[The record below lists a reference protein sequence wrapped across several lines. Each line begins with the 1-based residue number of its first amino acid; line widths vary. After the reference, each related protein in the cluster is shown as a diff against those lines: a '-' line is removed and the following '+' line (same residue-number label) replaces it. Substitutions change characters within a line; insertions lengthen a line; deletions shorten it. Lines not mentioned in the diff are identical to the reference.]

1 MGTHSHHLTLE
12 DRCDMARLHA
22 AGRSLRHIAATLDR
36 PPSTV
41 ARELKRN
48 RSHTQGYQPGSAEQ
62 QARARRWRGAK
73 LACDALL
80 RTTVLTHLQQGWTP
94 EQVVGRFARDAGR
107 PVISHETIYRFL
119 YAQIARTKTYAWRH
133 YLPHAK
139 ATRGRR
145 RTRRRPAALMAHRRP
160 LADRPAAAA
169 DRQTPGHWEAD
180 LMLFRT
186 YGQAGLTLHERT
198 SRLLLAVCPQG
209 KAVAPIAHALT
220 HRLPPVPPHG
230 RQTVTFDHGTEFA
243 SHHYLHARGIET
255 LFCDRYAPW
264 QKGGVENAIGRL
276 RRTRPRKTDL
286 ATLSDQRVHHL
297 VHAYNHTPRKCFGY
311 ARPAEIFIQQVVHL
325 KCESTSRG
333 CIFADGGKSK
343 NAGFPMKDVGNDKR
357 GTGMAR
363 GNRNDKR
370 ETGMPRGEPECQGE
384 TGMPRGEPECQGG
397 AGMPRGEPECQG
409 GAGMSRGSRNV
420 KGEPECQGGAG
431 MPRGS
436 RNASRIP
443 ASLSVIPSS
452 AGITEWWI

>member
-1 MGTHSHHLTLE
+1 M
-12 DRCDMARLHA
+12 
-22 AGRSLRHIAATLDR
+22 
-36 PPSTV
+36 
-41 ARELKRN
+41 
-48 RSHTQGYQPGSAEQ
+48 PG
-62 QARARRWRGAK
+62 
-73 LACDALL
+73 
-80 RTTVLTHLQQGWTP
+80 
-94 EQVVGRFARDAGR
+94 
-107 PVISHETIYRFL
+107 
-119 YAQIARTKTYAWRH
+119 
-133 YLPHAK
+133 
-139 ATRGRR
+139 
-145 RTRRRPAALMAHRRP
+145 
-160 LADRPAAAA
+160 A

-198 SRLLLAVCPQG
+198 SRLLLAVCPPG

-255 LFCDRYAPW
+255 FFCDCYAPW

-286 ATLSDQRVHHL
+286 ATLSDQRVHHR

-311 ARPAEIFIQQVVHL
+311 ARPAESFIHQVLHL

-357 GTGMAR
+357 GTGM
-363 GNRNDKR
+363 
-370 ETGMPRGEPECQGE
+370 PRGSRNAKGK
-384 TGMPRGEPECQGG
+384 PECQGG
-397 AGMPRGEPECQG
+397 AGMSRGNRNAKGEPECQG
-409 GAGMSRGSRNV
+409 GAGMSV
-420 KGEPECQGGAG
+420 
-431 MPRGS
+431 
-436 RNASRIP
+436 ASRP
-443 ASLSVIPSS
+443 RSVIPAC